1 MMVSQL
7 LISPIFG
14 FEAFPNCVVRC
25 THAAKATTKRKI
37 KNHDVAS
44 G

>member
-14 FEAFPNCVVRC
+14 FEAFPTVSSAVPCLQGDDEE
-25 THAAKATTKRKI
+25 KK
-37 KNHDVAS
+37 
-44 G
+44 